1 MLLLVSVHRFESD
14 TTDVKLAEKEAEILH
29 DCIKKKEFKHEEII
43 RIITTRNKT
52 QLIATFYR
60 FKNAYNTPVTKVI
73 RRLSASELIGIF
85 FWLNSSLASL
95 RLV

>member
-14 TTDVKLAEKEAEILH
+14 ITDVKLAEKEAEILH

-43 RIITTRNKT
+43 RIVTTRNKT

-73 RRLSASELIGIF
+73 RCLSASELIGIF
-85 FWLNSSLASL
+85 L
-95 RLV
+95 